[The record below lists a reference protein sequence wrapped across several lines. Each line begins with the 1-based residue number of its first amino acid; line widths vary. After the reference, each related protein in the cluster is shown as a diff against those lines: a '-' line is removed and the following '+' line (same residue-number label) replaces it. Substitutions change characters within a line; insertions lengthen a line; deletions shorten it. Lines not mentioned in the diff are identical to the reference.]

1 MRGGRGCIPGRRG
14 DRGACAVRV
23 ASDVAATHLARDA
36 RPDPTPEL
44 AWLRRAQELGV
55 PIAPLASVTEA
66 VERDFYRLAQLE
78 PRVLAHFASVDP
90 RDPDEEDLEDLAP
103 EVGAWVLDA
112 ALLVEVVE
120 GFYEA
125 QAGLAARVRVRRPGT
140 EGVVAVRGRP
150 ALIAVKRTWAAA
162 WSPDA
167 VAARLAAG
175 GGWMPDPTPV
185 LVHDAD
191 LRPDAAAATAASS
204 ALGRDVDAWCDARGR
219 LARLAIR

>member
-1 MRGGRGCIPGRRG
+1 MTRI
-14 DRGACAVRV
+14 AVD
-23 ASDVAATHLARDA
+23 APPDAA
-36 RPDPTPEL
+36 PEL

-55 PIAPLASVTEA
+55 PIAPMAIVTEA

-78 PRVLAHFASVDP
+78 PRVLGHFANVDP
-90 RDPDEEDLEDLAP
+90 RDPDEDDLEDLVPDVA
-103 EVGAWVLDA
+103 AWVLDA

-125 QAGLAARVRVRRPGT
+125 QAGLSPRVRVRRAGA

-150 ALIAVKRTWAAA
+150 ALVAVKRTWAAA
-162 WSPDA
+162 WTPTA

-175 GGWMPDPTPV
+175 GAWMPRPAPV

-191 LRPDAAAATAASS
+191 LRPDADAASAAS
-204 ALGRDVDAWCDARGR
+204 AALGREVDAWSDARGR
-219 LARLAIR
+219 LARLALR